1 MTGITQTSTVRTTRH
16 VISLMRF
23 VALLLADVLVKMSFW
38 LVAMFLVAALIV
50 SILVAPG
57 IILVWL
63 GFGKVGSLI
72 AFGMVVVASFIF
84 IFILTTMVD

>member
-1 MTGITQTSTVRTTRH
+1 
-16 VISLMRF
+16 MRF